1 MAVHVRHSRGERAA
15 FALRHPGMAWRWLLR
30 RDLIEITPGE
40 IARYL
45 PDDPVILEA
54 GACEGIDTARF
65 AQQWPHAVI
74 HAFEPVPQLYAE
86 VYRRTADLPGVRLYS
101 LALAGQ
107 PGHVAMHVN
116 DPGPGSNRGTSSL
129 LTLPGAAPDEATGEI
144 EVQAVTIATWAQAHG
159 VDRIDFMWL
168 DMEGMELA
176 ALKAAGSVLGTV
188 KAVCME
194 VSRDRHYVGAPLY
207 GEIIAWMREQGFRV
221 AIDRVTLWFGNVLF
235 VRD

>member
-1 MAVHVRHSRGERAA
+1 
-15 FALRHPGMAWRWLLR
+15 
-30 RDLIEITPGE
+30 
-40 IARYL
+40 
-45 PDDPVILEA
+45 
-54 GACEGIDTARF
+54 
-65 AQQWPHAVI
+65 
-74 HAFEPVPQLYAE
+74 
-86 VYRRTADLPGVRLYS
+86 
-101 LALAGQ
+101 
-107 PGHVAMHVN
+107 
-116 DPGPGSNRGTSSL
+116 
-129 LTLPGAAPDEATGEI
+129 
-144 EVQAVTIATWAQAHG
+144 
-159 VDRIDFMWL
+159 MWL

>member
-1 MAVHVRHSRGERAA
+1 MAVHVGHSYRERAA

-30 RDLIEITPGE
+30 RDLIAITPGE
-40 IARYL
+40 IMPYL
-45 PDDPVILEA
+45 PDSPVILEA

-86 VYRRTADLPGVRLYS
+86 ARRRTADLPGVRLYP

-107 PGHVAMHVN
+107 PGRVPMHVT
-116 DPGPGSNRGTSSL
+116 DQGPGSNRGTSSL
-129 LTLPGAAPDEATGEI
+129 LTLPGALPDEVTREV
-144 EVQAVTIATWAQAHG
+144 EVQAVTIADWAEAHR

-176 ALKAAGSVLGTV
+176 ALKAAGPMLDTV

-207 GEIIAWMREQGFRV
+207 EEIITWMRDQGFRV
-221 AIDRVTLWFGNVLF
+221 AIDRVTLWFGNILF
-235 VRD
+235 IRD